1 MSTKQKSRHKWSEGT
16 CVYMFTP
23 ILTSHFYYTP
33 KSLRWNLTVF
43 IHVHS
48 YTTNLT
54 LLTTLQIVY
63 DGISQCTFQ
72 IMMASHS
79 VHTCISHTN
88 LALLITLQ
96 IPHDNTSDS
105 HVVILTHIYTTS
117 CYSVIS

>member
-16 CVYMFTP
+16 CVYMFIP

-33 KSLRWNLTVF
+33 KSLRWNLSVF

-48 YTTNLT
+48 
-54 LLTTLQIVY
+54 
-63 DGISQCTFQ
+63 
-72 IMMASHS
+72 
-79 VHTCISHTN
+79 HTTN

-96 IPHDNTSDS
+96 ISHDNTSDS

-117 CYSVIS
+117 NYSVIS